1 MSGIMMA
8 PTDWLHEIA
17 QGPIK
22 TQWGQMMGAEDPDAA
37 SDEVYDRLKAKYGKA
52 NEWVIQ
58 AFVAIAPML
67 AEHEAI
73 QWFRNKHPEHLWQLN
88 NIAPEILTAQE
99 ALLWGEAD
107 IQPKTLTAAQ
117 KELLLD
123 LFQNDPSMQ
132 PLTKE

>member
-22 TQWGQMMGAEDPDAA
+22 TQWGQMMGAEDPDV
-37 SDEVYDRLKAKYGKA
+37 EVDAIYNRLEKKYGEENFWA
-52 NEWVIQ
+52 IA

-73 QWFRNKHPEHLWQLN
+73 QVFRNKHPEHLWQLN

-107 IQPKTLTAAQ
+107 IQPKTLTVAQ